1 MNERS
6 AQLYAVNSLGF
17 LGLHPPVSC
26 LPSPQLTL
34 PEDTQPRQGHTLTSC
49 RMGESRIHATTFGGS
64 PSYDPYRSVDD
75 DPKLADTMVLEFGE
89 QSTHH
94 LYHVLGCVFTDNKA
108 IDLNWHALESNWLSN
123 SVSSLP
129 SPGIYAQLLTCN
141 LHCYSVYWLCT
152 RGWLIQLLH
161 HFISLISRPF
171 SCPTLIACSVTDW
184 MAWKNLQ
191 YISCPLLVAKGFF
204 GACIA

>member
-17 LGLHPPVSC
+17 LGLHPAVSC

-64 PSYDPYRSVDD
+64 PSYHPYRSVDD

-129 SPGIYAQLLTCN
+129 SPGMCGTA
-141 LHCYSVYWLCT
+141 
-152 RGWLIQLLH
+152 
-161 HFISLISRPF
+161 
-171 SCPTLIACSVTDW
+171 TD
-184 MAWKNLQ
+184 MQ
-191 YISCPLLVAKGFF
+191 PPLLQCVLTVHQGLTDSVVASLH
-204 GACIA
+204 